1 MHISKYMQR
10 FKIIFIVLLLF
21 IPMALTATA
30 EVFKV
35 KGSVVDADGDGEIY
49 ATVRVYADSDTA
61 KPVAMDVTDL
71 RGDFNLSL
79 SGAGRYR
86 LNVSSVGK
94 VTAWRAFSV
103 TDNEPMAVLDT
114 IVTEISENVIG
125 EVVVEAAKPLVAVEI
140 DRITY
145 DVAADMESAVSMVS
159 EILTKVPLVSVDA
172 DGTIKVN
179 GSTSFKIYKNGR
191 PNNTFSNNA
200 KELFKAL
207 PAAMI
212 QKIEV
217 ITDPGAREDAEGT
230 SAILNIVTVKNAIAK
245 GITGNAEVSFNSKT
259 TNIPTPHLWLTGQY
273 GKLSVSVYGGGSMSS
288 RGSSKSSAISETEFT
303 ESGNR
308 LVSST
313 GSSGRGQLGYWG
325 VESSLDIDKRN
336 LVTVE
341 AGGFLSGNES
351 RTWGESVMTDA
362 SGNMIYSY
370 KSLGKNGPSRVRDF
384 NGSVNYQHSTARD
397 GETLTLSYRVSTGR
411 NVSVSETE
419 YTEMDDAP
427 MDYTG
432 IDADSRVRSTEHTV
446 QADWSRPTGANGAID
461 AGGKYIYRDNRNMTT
476 RAYAGSHTDFSD
488 FGHSTH
494 IGAVFADYRLNVGKF
509 GARAGVR
516 YEYSHLSAR
525 FPDGSASAFGSD
537 LHDVVPNVSVMLK
550 ANGRNTIKL
559 SAGSRIQRPGIFYL
573 NPAVDITPDKTSEGN
588 PGLKSVR
595 QNNVSV
601 NYSFMGARLS
611 VNADAGYYFT
621 DNEIVA
627 VERTDGDHIYS
638 GYANAGRR
646 RHAHG
651 AVYANWRVSGSTS
664 IVLSTSADH
673 VTVNNPDNGDRSAGW
688 GYSVFGSLSQK
699 LPGKMLF
706 MAAAGWKRKAPEL
719 YTRRMPSGMSDFM
732 WGLRLRRTMLK
743 DDRLTVGL
751 EIVNP
756 IRARHP
762 RSIVESWN
770 GGMRSRTVSREYR
783 MSYIAVAVGYRFG
796 SLKATVKKVNKG
808 INNDDVV
815 GGSGN

>member
-1 MHISKYMQR
+1 
-10 FKIIFIVLLLF
+10 
-21 IPMALTATA
+21 MALTATA

-159 EILTKVPLVSVDA
+159 GMLTKVPLVSVDA

-179 GSTSFKIYKNGR
+179 GSTSFRIYKNGR

-230 SAILNIVTVKNAIAK
+230 SAILNIVTVKNAITK
-245 GITGNAEVSFNSKT
+245 GITGNAEVSFNSKP

-273 GKLSVSVYGGGSMSS
+273 GKLSVSVYGGGSLSS
-288 RGSSKSSAISETEFT
+288 RGSSKSSAIGETEFL

-370 KSLGKNGPSRVRDF
+370 RSWGKNGPSRVRDF

-432 IDADSRVRSTEHTV
+432 IDADSRVRSMEHTV
-446 QADWSRPTGANGAID
+446 QADWSRQTGANGAID
-461 AGGKYIYRDNRNMTT
+461 AGGKYIYRDNRN
-476 RAYAGSHTDFSD
+476 
-488 FGHSTH
+488 
-494 IGAVFADYRLNVGKF
+494 
-509 GARAGVR
+509 
-516 YEYSHLSAR
+516 
-525 FPDGSASAFGSD
+525 
-537 LHDVVPNVSVMLK
+537 
-550 ANGRNTIKL
+550 
-559 SAGSRIQRPGIFYL
+559 
-573 NPAVDITPDKTSEGN
+573 
-588 PGLKSVR
+588 
-595 QNNVSV
+595 
-601 NYSFMGARLS
+601 
-611 VNADAGYYFT
+611 
-621 DNEIVA
+621 
-627 VERTDGDHIYS
+627 
-638 GYANAGRR
+638 
-646 RHAHG
+646 
-651 AVYANWRVSGSTS
+651 
-664 IVLSTSADH
+664 
-673 VTVNNPDNGDRSAGW
+673 
-688 GYSVFGSLSQK
+688 
-699 LPGKMLF
+699 
-706 MAAAGWKRKAPEL
+706 
-719 YTRRMPSGMSDFM
+719 
-732 WGLRLRRTMLK
+732 
-743 DDRLTVGL
+743 
-751 EIVNP
+751 
-756 IRARHP
+756 
-762 RSIVESWN
+762 
-770 GGMRSRTVSREYR
+770 
-783 MSYIAVAVGYRFG
+783 
-796 SLKATVKKVNKG
+796 
-808 INNDDVV
+808 
-815 GGSGN
+815 

>member
-1 MHISKYMQR
+1 MLQ
-10 FKIIFIVLLLF
+10 LLLRSCVIVVLF
-21 IPMALTATA
+21 LLATATGA
-30 EVFKV
+30 ARTY
-35 KGSVVDADGDGEIY
+35 SVSGGVTDSDGEPEVY
-49 ATVRVYADSDTA
+49 ATVRIYAGNDSI
-61 KPVAMDVTDL
+61 KPVVTGVTDADGCFRFDLTETGSYCL
-71 RGDFNLSL
+71 R
-79 SGAGRYR
+79 
-86 LNVSSVGK
+86 VTSVGK
-94 VTAWRAFSV
+94 MPADCAFEVTEVRP
-103 TDNEPMAVLDT
+103 EAVLETLVMSVD
-114 IVTEISENVIG
+114 ENVLG
-125 EVVVEAAKPLVAVEI
+125 EVVVEASRPLVAVEI

-145 DVAADMESAVSMVS
+145 DVAADMESAVAMVS

-179 GSTSFKIYKNGR
+179 GSTDFRIYKNGR

-230 SAILNIVTVKNAIAK
+230 SAILNIITVKNVVAK
-245 GITGNAEVSFNSKT
+245 GITGNAEVSYNSRT
-259 TNIPTPHLWLTGQY
+259 TDIPTPHVWLAGQY
-273 GKLSVSVYGGGSMSS
+273 GKLSVSVYGGGSLSS
-288 RGSSKSSAISETEFT
+288 RGSSKSSAVTETGFT

-308 LVSST
+308 LIAST
-313 GSSGRGQLGYWG
+313 ETSGRGRLGYWG

-341 AGGFLSGNES
+341 AGGFLSGSES
-351 RTWGESVMTDA
+351 HTWGESLMTDA

-370 KSLGKNGPSRVRDF
+370 KSCGKNGPSRVRDF
-384 NGSVNYQHSTARD
+384 NGSVNYQHSTARE
-397 GETLTLSYRVSTGR
+397 GETLILSYRMSTGR
-411 NVSVSETE
+411 NVSVSETG
-419 YTEMDDAP
+419 YTAMEHAP

-432 IDADSRVRSTEHTV
+432 IDADSRVKSVEHTV
-446 QADWSRPTGANGAID
+446 QADWLRPTGAIGALD
-461 AGGKYIYRDNRNMTT
+461 AGAKYIYRDSRNTTT

-488 FGHSTH
+488 FGHSTQ
-494 IGAVFADYRLNVGKF
+494 IGAVFADYRLNIGRF

-525 FPDGSASAFGSD
+525 FPDGSAPAFASD

-550 ANGRNTIKL
+550 ADGRNTIKL

-573 NPAVDITPDKTSEGN
+573 NPAVDATPDRTSEGN

-601 NYSFMGARLS
+601 NYGFMGAKVS
-611 VNADAGYYFT
+611 VNADAGYYFA
-621 DNEIVA
+621 DNEIVS
-627 VERTDGDHIYS
+627 VERTADDHVYS

-651 AVYANWRVSGSTS
+651 AVYADWRVSGNTS

-673 VTVNNPDNGDRSAGW
+673 VAVKNPANGDRSAGW
-688 GYSVFGSLSQK
+688 GYSVFGSVSQK
-699 LPGKMLF
+699 LPGRMLF

-743 DDRLTVGL
+743 EDRLTVGL

-756 IRARHP
+756 IRMRHP
-762 RSIVESWN
+762 RSVVESWN

-783 MSYIAVAVGYRFG
+783 MSYVAVAVGYRFG
-796 SLKATVKKVNKG
+796 SFKASVKKVNKG
-808 INNDDVV
+808 ISNDDVV
-815 GGSGN
+815 GASGH

>member
-1 MHISKYMQR
+1 M
-10 FKIIFIVLLLF
+10 
-21 IPMALTATA
+21 LTALSAVA
-30 EVFKV
+30 EVFSV
-35 KGSVVDADGDGEIY
+35 KGSVVDGDGEPEIY
-49 ATVRVYADSDTA
+49 ATVRVYACSDTA
-61 KPVAMDVTDL
+61 RPVVMGVTDM
-71 RGDFNLSL
+71 
-79 SGAGRYR
+79 SGGFS
-86 LNVSSVGK
+86 LNVAEAGKYRISVASVGK
-94 VTAWRAFSV
+94 VASERSFSV
-103 TDNEPMAVLDT
+103 TVDKPVARLDT
-114 IVTEISENVIG
+114 IVTEINENIIG

-145 DVAADMESAVSMVS
+145 DVAADMESAVAMVS
-159 EILTKVPLVSVDA
+159 EMLTKVPLVSVDA

-179 GSTSFKIYKNGR
+179 GSTNFRIYKNGR

-230 SAILNIVTVKNAIAK
+230 SAILNIITVKNVVAK
-245 GITGNAEVSFNSKT
+245 GVTGNAEVSYNSRT
-259 TNIPTPHLWLTGQY
+259 TDIPTPHLWLTGQY
-273 GKLSVSVYGGGSMSS
+273 GKLSVSVYGGGSLSS
-288 RGSSKSSAISETEFT
+288 RGSSKSSAVSETEFT

-308 LVSST
+308 LVSSN

-341 AGGFLSGNES
+341 TGGFLSGNES
-351 RTWGESVMTDA
+351 HTWGESLMTDA

-370 KSLGKNGPSRVRDF
+370 KSCGKNGPSRVRDF
-384 NGSVNYQHSTARD
+384 NGSMNYQHSTARE
-397 GETLTLSYRVSTGR
+397 GETLILSYRMSTGR

-419 YTEMDDAP
+419 YTAMEHAP

-432 IDADSRVRSTEHTV
+432 IDANSRVKSVEHTV
-446 QADWSRPTGANGAID
+446 QADWSRPTGAIGALD
-461 AGGKYIYRDNRNMTT
+461 AGAKYIYRDSRNTTT

-488 FGHSTH
+488 FGHSTQ
-494 IGAVFADYRLNVGKF
+494 IGAVFADYRLNIGRF

-525 FPDGSASAFGSD
+525 FPDGSAPAFASD

-550 ANGRNTIKL
+550 ADGRNTIKL

-573 NPAVDITPDKTSEGN
+573 NPAVDATPDRTSEGN

-595 QNNVSV
+595 QNNVSL
-601 NYSFMGARLS
+601 NYSFMGARIS

-621 DNEIVA
+621 DNEIVT
-627 VERTDGDHIYS
+627 VERTVDDHIYS

-651 AVYANWRVSGSTS
+651 AVYADWRVSGNTS

-673 VTVNNPDNGDRSAGW
+673 VTVKNPHSGDRSSGW
-688 GYSVFGSLSQK
+688 GYSVFGSISQK
-699 LPGKMLF
+699 LPGRMLF

-743 DDRLTVGL
+743 EDRLTVGL

-762 RSIVESWN
+762 RSVVESWN
-770 GGMRSRTVSREYR
+770 AGMRSRTVSREYR

-796 SLKATVKKVNKG
+796 SFKASVKKVNKG
-808 INNDDVV
+808 ISNDDVV
-815 GGSGN
+815 GASGI

>member
-1 MHISKYMQR
+1 MRQ
-10 FKIIFIVLLLF
+10 LLLRSLVLILLIF
-21 IPMALTATA
+21 TALSAVA
-30 EVFKV
+30 EVFSV
-35 KGSVVDADGDGEIY
+35 KGNVIDGDGQPEIY
-49 ATVRVYADSDTA
+49 ATVRVYACSDTVR
-61 KPVAMDVTDL
+61 PVVMGVTDMA
-71 RGDFNLSL
+71 GDFS
-79 SGAGRYR
+79 
-86 LNVSSVGK
+86 LNVAEAGKYRISVVSVGK
-94 VTAWRAFSV
+94 VASERSFSV
-103 TDNEPMAVLDT
+103 TVDEPVARLDT
-114 IVTEISENVIG
+114 IVTEISGNLLG
-125 EVVVEAAKPLVAVEI
+125 EVVVEAARPLVAVEI

-145 DVAADMESAVSMVS
+145 DVAADMESAVAMVS

-179 GSTSFKIYKNGR
+179 GSTNFSIYKNGR

-217 ITDPGAREDAEGT
+217 ITDPGAREYAEGT
-230 SAILNIVTVKNAIAK
+230 SAILNIITVKNVVTK
-245 GITGNAEVSFNSKT
+245 GVTGNAEVSYNSRT
-259 TNIPTPHLWLTGQY
+259 TDIPTPHVWLAGQY
-273 GKLSVSVYGGGSMSS
+273 GRLSVSVYGGGSLSS
-288 RGSSKSSAISETEFT
+288 RGSSKSSAVSETEYL

-308 LVSST
+308 LVSAT
-313 GSSGRGQLGYWG
+313 GSKGRGQIGYWG
-325 VESSLDIDKRN
+325 VESSLDIDRRN
-336 LVTVE
+336 IVTVE

-351 RTWGESVMTDA
+351 HTWGESLMTDA

-370 KSLGKNGPSRVRDF
+370 KSCGKNGPSRVRDF
-384 NGSVNYQHSTARD
+384 NGSVNYQHSTARE
-397 GETLTLSYRVSTGR
+397 GETLILSYRMSTGR
-411 NVSVSETE
+411 NVSVSETG
-419 YTEMDDAP
+419 YTAMEHAP

-432 IDADSRVRSTEHTV
+432 IDADSRVKSVEHTV
-446 QADWSRPTGANGAID
+446 QADWSRPTGVIGALD
-461 AGGKYIYRDNRNMTT
+461 AGAKYIYRDSRNTTT

-488 FGHSTH
+488 FGHSTQ
-494 IGAVFADYRLNVGKF
+494 IGAVFADYRLNIGRF

-525 FPDGSASAFGSD
+525 FPDGSAQAFASD

-550 ANGRNTIKL
+550 ADGRNTIKL
-559 SAGSRIQRPGIFYL
+559 SAGSRIRRPGIFYL
-573 NPAVDITPDKTSEGN
+573 NPAVDATPDRTSEGN

-595 QNNVSV
+595 QNNVSL
-601 NYSFMGARLS
+601 NYSFMGARIS

-621 DNEIVA
+621 DNEIVT
-627 VERTDGDHIYS
+627 VERTVDDHIYS

-651 AVYANWRVSGSTS
+651 AVYADWHVSGNTS

-673 VTVNNPDNGDRSAGW
+673 VTVKNPANGDRSSGW
-688 GYSVFGSLSQK
+688 GYSVFGSVSQK

-743 DDRLTVGL
+743 EDRLTVGL

-770 GGMRSRTVSREYR
+770 AGMRSRTVSREYR

-796 SLKATVKKVNKG
+796 SFKASVKKVNKG
-808 INNDDVV
+808 ISNDDVV
-815 GGSGN
+815 GASGS